1 MTAARKSNPQPSK
14 DTSQTYL
21 IVLKRRLEPP
31 RSAGRSCGH
40 RSAFKFHRRGGYDF
54 RPWPPEKGR
63 PHREPV
69 THPDDWAVYVEIG
82 SRVTVERTTLWQR
95 FMLKG
100 WMPER
105 FEAALARLR
114 DTGVI
119 DVVRSIQ
126 RPGSPTSY
134 RR

>member
-69 THPDDWAVYVEIG
+69 THPDDWAVCVEIG

-95 FMLKG
+95 LMLKG
-100 WMPER
+100 WMPEAVR
-105 FEAALARLR
+105 GGPRPAARHRRDRLR
-114 DTGVI
+114 RVLPETPAKV
-119 DVVRSIQ
+119 
-126 RPGSPTSY
+126 
-134 RR
+134 

>member
-1 MTAARKSNPQPSK
+1 MTSAHGRREGSPSPGAG
-14 DTSQTYL
+14 Y
-21 IVLKRRLEPP
+21 PP
-31 RSAGRSCGH
+31 R
-40 RSAFKFHRRGGYDF
+40 
-54 RPWPPEKGR
+54 
-63 PHREPV
+63 
-69 THPDDWAVYVEIG
+69 DWAVYVEIG

>member
-1 MTAARKSNPQPSK
+1 MAAR
-14 DTSQTYL
+14 
-21 IVLKRRLEPP
+21 EG
-31 RSAGRSCGH
+31 SALTGR
-40 RSAFKFHRRGGYDF
+40 
-54 RPWPPEKGR
+54 
-63 PHREPV
+63 V